1 MSQDIQVVTFGLD
14 ALNDGTRLGFQIPT
28 SYGGVTVQ
36 SAALH
41 VEGTA
46 NVTLVTMTNA
56 GTPAVSGTI
65 AAAVGGTATAGVPY
79 AFTIS
84 DGWVDGGEWIAAQEN
99 NIGTPTRAHV
109 TVAYTV
115 GRGAD

>member
-1 MSQDIQVVTFGLD
+1 MSQDIQIVTFSLD
-14 ALNDGTRLGFQIPT
+14 ALNNGNRLGFQVPT
-28 SYGGVTVQ
+28 SYGGINIQ

-46 NVTLVTMTNA
+46 NVTLITMTNA

-79 AFTIS
+79 AFTIT
-84 DGWVDGGEWIAAQEN
+84 DGGVDGGEWVAAQEN

-109 TVAYTV
+109 TVSYTM
-115 GRGAD
+115 GRGSD